1 MVVGTGRQQ
10 GMWPSYRTINTGI
23 NMSENHSIKP
33 HGGTLVNRI
42 SKANPT
48 GLFSITIS
56 EDLAN
61 DVENIAD
68 GIFSP
73 LEGFLGKQDY
83 ESVISRGRLTND
95 LAWTIPI
102 VLDVNGQTASKMK
115 ESEDVLLQTP
125 QGTGVAILHVEE
137 TYSFDKEKTAQ
148 GVYGTTDP
156 SHPGV
161 TKTMSMNDYLV
172 GGKIDYIQRPDE
184 TELRK
189 NRLTPLQTREA
200 FAKAGWKTICAFQT
214 RNPPHV
220 AHEMLQK
227 TSITT
232 RDGVFV
238 NPIIGKKKS
247 GDFVDEVIIKCYET
261 MIKLYYPQNRC
272 ILGTL
277 QTEMKYAG
285 PKEAIHHAIMRQN
298 YGCTHIIIGRDHAG
312 VGKFYDPFAAQK
324 IFDDYPELEI
334 SPVFFPAFFYCK
346 KCLTYTTPK
355 ACPHGDDVKEQISG
369 TALREMIQNGQTPS
383 EFILRPE
390 VAKVI
395 LDHPRPFVD

>member
-1 MVVGTGRQQ
+1 MT
-10 GMWPSYRTINTGI
+10 
-23 NMSENHSIKP
+23 ENSSIKP
-33 HGGTLVNRI
+33 HGGILVNRI
-42 SKANPT
+42 SKVNPD
-48 GLFSITIS
+48 GLLSITIS
-56 EDLAN
+56 ADLAN

-73 LEGFLGKQDY
+73 LEGFLGQKDF
-83 ESVISRGRLTND
+83 ESVVSRGRLAND

-102 VLDVNGQTASKMK
+102 VLDVDEQTASKMK
-115 ESEDVLLQTP
+115 EAKDVLLQNP
-125 QGTGVAILHVEE
+125 DGIGIAVLHVGE
-137 TYSFDKEKTAQ
+137 TYSFDKEKTVQ
-148 GVYGTTDP
+148 GIYGTNDLA
-156 SHPGV
+156 HPGV
-161 TKTMSMNDYLV
+161 SKTMSMKDHLV
-172 GGKIDYIQRPDE
+172 SGKIDYIQRPDD
-184 TELRK
+184 TEIRK
-189 NRLTPLQTREA
+189 NRLTPTQTREA
-200 FAKAGWKTICAFQT
+200 FSQAGWKTICAFQT

-247 GDFVDEVIIKCYET
+247 GDFVDEVIVQCYET
-261 MIKLYYPQNRC
+261 MIKLYYPENRC
-272 ILGTL
+272 RLGTL
-277 QTEMKYAG
+277 HTEMKYAG

-334 SPVFFPAFFYCK
+334 SPVFFPPFFYCK

-355 ACPHGDDVKEQISG
+355 ACPHDSDVKEQISG
-369 TALREMIQNGQTPS
+369 TALREMIQNGKSPS

-390 VAKVI
+390 VAKII
-395 LDHPRPFVD
+395 LAHPKPFVD

>member
-1 MVVGTGRQQ
+1 
-10 GMWPSYRTINTGI
+10 
-23 NMSENHSIKP
+23 MSIDDSIKP
-33 HGGTLVNRI
+33 HGGKLVNRI
-42 SKANPT
+42 SEINPT
-48 GLFSITIS
+48 GLFSISIT

-73 LEGFLGKQDY
+73 LEGFLGKADF
-83 ESVISRGRLTND
+83 ESVVSRGRLAND

-102 VLDVNGQTASKMK
+102 VIDVDEQTASKAK
-115 ESEDVLLQTP
+115 DAGDVLLQNP
-125 QGTGVAILHVEE
+125 DGIGVAVLRVEE
-137 TYSFDKEKTAQ
+137 TYTFDKEKTAQ
-148 GVYGTTDP
+148 GIYGTTDS

-161 TKTMSMNDYLV
+161 AKTLSMKDYLI
-172 GGKIDYIQRPDE
+172 GGKIDYIQRPKQ
-184 TELRK
+184 TEIRK
-189 NRLTPLQTREA
+189 NRLTPIQTREA
-200 FAKAGWKTICAFQT
+200 FAKAGWRTICAFQT

-261 MIKLYYPQNRC
+261 MIESYYPENRC

-277 QTEMKYAG
+277 HTEMKYAG

-334 SPVFFPAFFYCK
+334 APVFFPAFFYCR
-346 KCLTYTTPK
+346 KCLTYTNPK
-355 ACPHGDDVKEQISG
+355 TCPHDDDAKEQISG
-369 TALREMIQNGQTPS
+369 TKLREMIQNGQAPS

-395 LDHPRPFVD
+395 LDHSKPFVD